1 MYFYTIP
8 FGLVYIIFQ
17 NSASP
22 IFIIYII
29 IITICCAGLF
39 HIVFGEELNFN

>member
-1 MYFYTIP
+1 MYVYTIP

-17 NSASP
+17 SSATP
-22 IFIIYII
+22 IFIVYII

-39 HIVFGEELNFN
+39 HTVFDGGLNFN